1 MNTMKKCKSL
11 MPIYAFFITVLTLL
25 PMQGMAQ
32 NPEIQVH
39 KIWDEAPH
47 NAFTD
52 LVHFKGKFYCTFREG
67 TGHVPGENGKDG
79 EIRIISSEDGKQ
91 WESVALLQKENYDL
105 RDAKLSV
112 TPKGTL
118 MVLMGGTDYDGTQR
132 RGMLTHVSSSKDGLS
147 FSNPTPIKIRTVRTH
162 ADWLWRVTWHQNT
175 GYGVVY
181 QSEVPKGETDVYLL
195 KTKNGKKYKPITQ
208 LNVDGR
214 PNEATVRIK
223 PNGEM
228 LVIIRREGKDQHGF
242 FGKSQPPYEEWKW
255 QDMELRLG
263 GPDFIILPD
272 GKLLMGSR
280 VYGEDGATT
289 GLFLGD
295 PDGNMQQIITF
306 PSGGDTSY
314 PGLLLLEDTLYVSYY
329 SSHERKTN
337 IYFTS
342 IPLSEVKKPDN

>member
-1 MNTMKKCKSL
+1 MKQFKSL
-11 MPIYAFFITVLTLL
+11 TICTFFISVLTLL
-25 PMQGMAQ
+25 LSVQGIAQ
-32 NPEIQVH
+32 NSAFQVH
-39 KIWDEAPH
+39 KIWDQAPH

-52 LVHFKGKFYCTFREG
+52 LIRFNDKFYCTFREG

-79 EIRIISSEDGKQ
+79 EIRIIASEDGKQ

-105 RDAKLSV
+105 RDAKLSI
-112 TPKGTL
+112 TPEGKL
-118 MVLMGGTDYDGTQR
+118 MVLMGGTDYDGNQR
-132 RGMLTHVSSSKDGLS
+132 MGMLTHVSFSKDGRN
-147 FSNPTPIKIRTVRTH
+147 FSDPSPIKINRKVRTH

-181 QSEVPKGETDVYLL
+181 QSEVAGGESEVYLL
-195 KTKNGKKYKPITQ
+195 KTKNGKKYKPITR
-208 LNVDGR
+208 LNIDGR

-228 LVIIRREGKDQHGF
+228 FVIIRREGKDQLGF

-255 QDMELRLG
+255 QGVGMRLG

-272 GKLLMGSR
+272 GNLLIGSR

-295 PDGNMQQIITF
+295 QDGNMQQIITF

-329 SSHERKTN
+329 SSHERKAN

-342 IPLSEVKKPDN
+342 IPLSEVKKTDN